1 MPRLP
6 RAPSTWE
13 SPLAEGLQRT
23 LTGPLEG
30 LKLTS
35 ALEYILAQRRAH
47 RSTFVRSLPAA
58 LAWAGQQPWH
68 TDIAWPAV
76 LSVWADRLRGSAYPE
91 RTRRLNDWVDI
102 VRTFPQN
109 AHVATVSYHRLGL
122 SNKSLDSANSM
133 LDKHAY
139 YVAMGHLV
147 EIGGPSLLMDW
158 LTCNHTHELNRGF
171 AMNTF
176 GCNALPF
183 AIIESTLP
191 MSLKKAFFYHH
202 AIPAMWLSPG
212 NKTWLSQI
220 TQEEP
225 LATRLRHVP
234 LQGASSSGYVSIN
247 RALVSTYFPELSPS
261 LEMVVPESEW
271 TKQDL
276 IRWMQSLD
284 SGANLEPVA
293 LPAMDSFD
301 SSPGPF

>member
-13 SPLAEGLQRT
+13 PPLAEDLQRT

-58 LAWAGQQPWH
+58 LAWAGQQSWH
-68 TDIAWPAV
+68 ADIAWPAV

-91 RTRRLNDWVDI
+91 RTRRLNDWIDI
-102 VRTFPQN
+102 VRTLPQT
-109 AHVATVSYHRLGL
+109 ALVASTSYHRLDL
-122 SNKSLDSANSM
+122 TNNAFNSDADRRDKS
-133 LDKHAY
+133 AY
-139 YVAMGHLV
+139 YVGLGHLA
-147 EIGGPSLLMDW
+147 EMGGPSLRTTW
-158 LTCNHTHELNRGF
+158 TSTHNHELNRGF
-171 AMNTF
+171 AMNAF

-183 AIIESTLP
+183 AVIESTL
-191 MSLKKAFFYHH
+191 SLSMKKEFFYSNP
-202 AIPAMWLSPG
+202 IPRMWLDHL
-212 NKTWLSQI
+212 NKAWL
-220 TQEEP
+220 TNVVREEP
-225 LATRLRHVP
+225 LAERLRHVP
-234 LQGASSSGYVSIN
+234 LQGASSSGYESIN
-247 RALVSTYFPELSPS
+247 HELVSTYFPELAPS

-271 TKQDL
+271 TRLGL
-276 IRWMQSLD
+276 IGWMQSLD

-301 SSPGPF
+301 NSPGPF